1 MNGKL
6 SLALLCTAA
15 IAFACGPRTR
25 SEQVSSA
32 TSARADVRS
41 ANATRNASDSP
52 LSPSFDVDVADGVR
66 FEFSVVN
73 EGKKKLELNFASGRT
88 HDVVVLD
95 SLGKEVW
102 RWSKG
107 RIFTQAMQNRVLR
120 TSDSLTYEE
129 SWNGATPGRYVAVAT
144 LSSANFP
151 ITQRAEFE
159 VR

>member
-1 MNGKL
+1 MNGKI
-6 SLALLCTAA
+6 SLALLCSAA

-25 SEQVSSA
+25 NDQVSDA
-32 TSARADVRS
+32 ARTNIVRS
-41 ANATRNASDSP
+41 TDATRSASDSP

-73 EGKKKLELNFASGRT
+73 EGKKKLELNFNDGRT

-107 RIFTQAMQNRVLR
+107 RIFTQAMQNKVLR

-129 SWNGATPGRYVAVAT
+129 SWKDAMPGRYVAVAT

-151 ITQRAEFE
+151 VTQRVEFE

>member
-1 MNGKL
+1 
-6 SLALLCTAA
+6 
-15 IAFACGPRTR
+15 
-25 SEQVSSA
+25 
-32 TSARADVRS
+32 
-41 ANATRNASDSP
+41 
-52 LSPSFDVDVADGVR
+52 
-66 FEFSVVN
+66 VN
-73 EGKKKLELNFASGRT
+73 EGKKKLELNFNDGRT

-107 RIFTQAMQNRVLR
+107 RIFTQAMQNKVLR

-129 SWNGATPGRYVAVAT
+129 SWKDAMPGRYVAVAT

-151 ITQRAEFE
+151 VTQRVEFE

>member
-25 SEQVSSA
+25 NSEVSNAS
-32 TSARADVRS
+32 TARTDVRS
-41 ANATRNASDSP
+41 AAATRSTSDSP
-52 LSPSFDVDVADGVR
+52 LAPSFDVDVADGVR

-73 EGKKKLELNFASGRT
+73 EGKKKLELNFADGRT

-107 RIFTQAMQNRVLR
+107 RIFTQAMQNKVLR

-129 SWNGATPGRYVAVAT
+129 SWKDAMPGRYVAVAT

-151 ITQRAEFE
+151 VTQRVEFE

>member
-25 SEQVSSA
+25 NEQVS
-32 TSARADVRS
+32 TSASSRADVRS
-41 ANATRNASDSP
+41 ANATRSGTDSP
-52 LSPSFDVDVADGVR
+52 LAPSFDVDVEDGVR

-73 EGKKKLELNFASGRT
+73 AGKKKLELNFADGRT

-102 RWSKG
+102 RWSTG
-107 RIFTQAMQNRVLR
+107 RTFTQAMRSKVLR

-129 SWNGATPGRYVAVAT
+129 SWKDATPGRYVAVAT

-151 ITQRAEFE
+151 VTQRVEFE